1 MSLSILPVLAAAAA
15 PDGPPAWLQFL
26 PIVGMGLVLWFL
38 FLRPQMAQQKAQ
50 KAKLA
55 AIKKGD
61 QVLTGGGLIAK
72 VLYQIDI
79 TKETPRVCLDDFWN
93 NRELAAEKDVKEF
106 AEKITYCVVAHK

>member
-38 FLRPQMAQQKAQ
+38 FLRPQMQQQKAQ

-72 VLYQIDI
+72 VVKVEDDYLDLDLGPNVRVRALKSTITDI
-79 TKETPRVCLDDFWN
+79 IPPAGAKPAND
-93 NRELAAEKDVKEF
+93 
-106 AEKITYCVVAHK
+106 

>member
-72 VLYQIDI
+72 VVKVEDDYLDLDLGPNVRVRALKSTITDI
-79 TKETPRVCLDDFWN
+79 IPPVGAKPAND
-93 NRELAAEKDVKEF
+93 
-106 AEKITYCVVAHK
+106 

>member
-15 PDGPPAWLQFL
+15 PDGPPQWLTLL
-26 PIVGMGLVLWFL
+26 PYLALPVIFWFL
-38 FLRPQMAQQKAQ
+38 LLRPQQQQQKAQ

-72 VLYQIDI
+72 VVKVEDDYLDLDLGPNVRVRALKSTITDI
-79 TKETPRVCLDDFWN
+79 IPPAGAKPAND
-93 NRELAAEKDVKEF
+93 
-106 AEKITYCVVAHK
+106 